1 MVSTGLAASRV
12 CAVTR
17 VSLDRVEDVTE
28 ETPRQATIFDVAR
41 LAGVSHQTVSRV
53 VNDLPNVRS
62 STRVRV
68 EEAIKKLRYVPS
80 PAARALVTRR
90 SRTIGLITT
99 GGTEF
104 GPSSTVLYFN
114 AAARDARWSVFTANM
129 VDSDPASIR
138 GAVESFLR
146 QNVEGIAVISGHE
159 GSVDVVA
166 GMELTIPLVALE
178 ATSHVGLATV
188 GADQYNGARSA
199 IRHLVQLGHR
209 EIAHLAGPSD
219 SVDARERERGWRDE
233 LGANSLSARV
243 IGVGDWSPS
252 SGYRFGMSCD
262 LDRITAI
269 FAANDQMSIGLIHAL
284 NERGKAV
291 PTDISVVGFDD
302 IPEAAYISPPLTT
315 VRQDFERIG
324 RDMLSTLLA
333 GIGGD
338 RTTVLPQSLPA
349 LIERTSTGPAQAVR
363 KTT

>member
-1 MVSTGLAASRV
+1 M
-12 CAVTR
+12 
-17 VSLDRVEDVTE
+17 TE

-68 EEAIKKLRYVPS
+68 EEAIKLRYVPS

-90 SRTIGLITT
+90 SRTIGLIAT

-129 VDSDPASIR
+129 VDSNPASVR
-138 GAVESFLR
+138 GAIEAFLR

-178 ATSHVGLATV
+178 ATRHVGLATV
-188 GADQYNGARSA
+188 GADQYSGARTAVS
-199 IRHLVQLGHR
+199 HLVELGHR
-209 EIAHLAGPSD
+209 SIAHLAGPAY

-233 LGANSLSARV
+233 LSGHGLAARV
-243 IGVGDWSPS
+243 IGVGDWSPM
-252 SGYRFGMSCD
+252 SGYTFGSTCS
-262 LDRITAI
+262 LEGVTAI
-269 FAANDQMSIGLIHAL
+269 FASNDQMSIGLVHAL
-284 NERGKAV
+284 NERGLRV
-291 PTDISVVGFDD
+291 PDDISVVGFDD
-302 IPEAAYISPPLTT
+302 IPEAAYVSPPLTT

-333 GIGGD
+333 RIDGD
-338 RTTVLPQSLPA
+338 GTTSLPHSVPELIRRSSTAPARTTP
-349 LIERTSTGPAQAVR
+349 
-363 KTT
+363 